1 MKNQQKSVK
10 FSDIIQVIAEPESLK
25 LALQE
30 ARTSDLTQRKA
41 DRARAERLLG
51 PILTK
56 AHRESIF
63 KKNFTARGFEEFLSN
78 Q

>member
-1 MKNQQKSVK
+1 MENQPKSVK
-10 FSDIIQVIAEPESLK
+10 FSDIIQVIVEPENLK

-63 KKNFTARGFEEFLSN
+63 KKLYSERL
-78 Q
+78 

>member
-1 MKNQQKSVK
+1 ME
-10 FSDIIQVIAEPESLK
+10 FSDIIQVIVEPEHLR

-30 ARTSDLTQRKA
+30 ARTSDLTQRIA

-51 PILTK
+51 PILTN

-63 KKNFTARGFEEFLSN
+63 KKLYSEGL
-78 Q
+78 